1 MEPEGLVVRQS
12 DFDFQTTIDRL
23 VEAITARGVSILAR
37 IDHAEGAHS
46 AGLPLDPMVVLIFG
60 NPRAGTPLMQM
71 APAIGIDLP
80 LRALVWQD
88 AGGAT
93 SLGYNDPTWLA
104 RRHHIGA
111 AAAQLL
117 HAMTGFLEAVAQA
130 ATTAA

>member
-80 LRALVWQD
+80 LRAV
-88 AGGAT
+88 
-93 SLGYNDPTWLA
+93 PP
-104 RRHHIGA
+104 R
-111 AAAQLL
+111 
-117 HAMTGFLEAVAQA
+117 
-130 ATTAA
+130 